1 MDRNVDRL
9 APSGAGR
16 RSTARPL
23 KGPTRESRCV
33 ASPRRERL
41 GYEKESLSTPA
52 GEGDRSMFSVRYS
65 PRSHVW
71 QPKNGPVPDRAAN
84 GYGVCCVHSSDVVS
98 TIDSRL
104 YVGTGARIPMSTKD
118 IQKLSSC
125 LSRIEILDPIVV
137 ETLRRKS
144 PAERV
149 ALIFEANRTMRLRLE
164 GHLRTRHPDWD
175 TPAIMREIARRMS
188 LGAE

>member
-1 MDRNVDRL
+1 
-9 APSGAGR
+9 
-16 RSTARPL
+16 
-23 KGPTRESRCV
+23 
-33 ASPRRERL
+33 
-41 GYEKESLSTPA
+41 
-52 GEGDRSMFSVRYS
+52 
-65 PRSHVW
+65 
-71 QPKNGPVPDRAAN
+71 
-84 GYGVCCVHSSDVVS
+84 
-98 TIDSRL
+98 
-104 YVGTGARIPMSTKD
+104 MSTKD